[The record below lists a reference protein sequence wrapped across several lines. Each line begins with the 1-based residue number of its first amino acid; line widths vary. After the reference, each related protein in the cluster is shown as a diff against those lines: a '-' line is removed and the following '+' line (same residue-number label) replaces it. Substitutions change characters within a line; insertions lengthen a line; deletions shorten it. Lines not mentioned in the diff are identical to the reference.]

1 MILNTVMSQKQK
13 KWFYLILLSIIWG
26 SSFILIKKSLIGLS
40 AIQVGALRIIFTSI
54 FLFMVGLKT
63 IKEIKREEWKWVAWS
78 GFLGSFFPPFLF
90 AIAQT
95 ELDSAIA
102 SILNSLTPLNT
113 VIVGILFFGVLV
125 TRRQILGVVIG
136 LIGTVILIS
145 KGAEFNQDQNYWYS
159 ILIIVSSV
167 GYALNINIMKRYLGN
182 LSALAIATG
191 NFICILLPAII
202 ILIATGFFTVVFSSP
217 EMQKG
222 LIYVIVLALF
232 GTAFAKVFFNKL
244 VSVASPVFAASVTYT
259 MPLMAIFWG
268 VIDGESLHIYQI
280 LGGVVILLGVYLSN
294 KRNNNNVK
302 NKTSESK

>member
-1 MILNTVMSQKQK
+1 MILIITMNQKQK
-13 KWFYLILLSIIWG
+13 KWFYLILLSVIWG

-40 AIQVGALRIIFTSI
+40 AIQVGALRIIFTSL
-54 FLFMVGLKT
+54 FLFVVGLKT
-63 IKEIKREEWKWVAWS
+63 IRMISRKEWKWVAWS

-113 VIVGILFFGVLV
+113 VIVGILLFGVSV
-125 TRRQILGVVIG
+125 SRRQILGVIIG
-136 LIGTVILIS
+136 LAGTVILIS

-167 GYALNINIMKRYLGN
+167 GYALNINIIKRYLGN

-202 ILIATGFFTVVFSSP
+202 ILIATGFFDIVFSSP

-222 LIYVIVLALF
+222 LIYVVVLALF
-232 GTAFAKVFFNKL
+232 GTAFAL
-244 VSVASPVFAASVTYT
+244 
-259 MPLMAIFWG
+259 
-268 VIDGESLHIYQI
+268 SLIHI
-280 LGGVVILLGVYLSN
+280 
-294 KRNNNNVK
+294 
-302 NKTSESK
+302 